1 MTAPV
6 REPGSTEIPGD
17 NAQNAV
23 ANQVSGDLIQ
33 QSYRFVRGRPSMHL
47 GLEEIEDRVRCH
59 VAANNHDLV
68 VNALRINRAVLLAGP
83 LGCGRETTAI
93 AAMTQLR
100 PDIPIRRFSLE
111 DEDAEEIYAKGG
123 GYLVHA
129 VDTGLSRLG
138 SCLDA
143 VRASDGYL
151 VVIADGEAEP
161 ASTLPAFVIEP
172 PHPVQVYR
180 RRMAVRGL
188 SEWWDWSE
196 VPTLLE
202 HALPADARRLTELIE
217 RIDGRGGDV
226 ASRQAEVTHAYRGW
240 RNELRVWFRDH
251 PEPHERALLIAA
263 AALSPAEEANVYTV
277 ASSLARRLEITMS
290 GAGLAWCP
298 LTGLRRLLEADG
310 QDGQVIFRRL
320 DYAKSILRHA
330 IADYP
335 LARSDLLSWLAAL
348 PADDAVP
355 KELRNPLAAT
365 FADLA
370 AEYGPAGLIVD
381 TAREW
386 GRANHADLAFIALSQ
401 TCLHPRVGGP
411 VRQALYKWSRTAHL
425 PQTLKLVIARVCEP
439 LGQTYPS
446 IALTRLK
453 HLATH
458 GDQLV
463 LGEVLAAARAL
474 AASGSH
480 AGVLAAA
487 LSWCAETDPEQLS
500 IPARQRRRRAGALLF
515 LELAGPV
522 TESGLPSVLDGDEA
536 IDPMAGVPGWR
547 AALDMLSD
555 FGSGHALLEQVVH
568 RWLDAALTLPSVRA
582 GIEGSLVEAARPP
595 HVRTLDRYGIEPR
608 RDPTSAEIMIGVARR
623 WALTDPARRQ
633 TKEDIVIPLMRPW
646 LRCLMILYV
655 QVRTLLEAERRRS

>member
-6 REPGSTEIPGD
+6 REPGSTEIHGD
-17 NAQNAV
+17 HAQNAV
-23 ANQVSGDLIQ
+23 GNQVSGDLIQ
-33 QSYRFVRGRPSMHL
+33 QTIRFVRGRPSLYL
-47 GLEEIEDRVRCH
+47 GSEEIADRVRCH
-59 VAANNHDLV
+59 VPATNHDLV
-68 VNALRINRAVLLAGP
+68 VNALKINRAVLLAGP
-83 LGCGRETTAI
+83 SGCGRETTAI

-100 PDIPIRRFSLE
+100 PGIPIRRFCVE
-111 DEDAEEIYAKGG
+111 DDDTEEISAMGG

-129 VDTGLSRLG
+129 VDTGLPRLG
-138 SCLDA
+138 RCLDA

-151 VVIADGEAEP
+151 VVIADGEPEP

-188 SEWWDWSE
+188 TEWWDWSE
-196 VPTLLE
+196 APTLLE
-202 HALPADARRLTELIE
+202 QALPADARRLTELIE
-217 RIDGRGGDV
+217 TIDRRGGDV
-226 ASRQAEVTHAYRGW
+226 AARQAEVTHAYRGW
-240 RNELRVWFRDH
+240 RDELRMWFHDH

-263 AALSPAEEANVYTV
+263 AALSPAEETDVYTV
-277 ASSLARRLEITMS
+277 ASSLARRLEITMN

-298 LTGLRRLLEADG
+298 LTGLRRLLGADDRG
-310 QDGQVIFRRL
+310 GRVVFRRL
-320 DYAKSILRHA
+320 DYATSVLRHV

-348 PADDAVP
+348 PTDAAVP
-355 KELRNPLAAT
+355 RELRKPIAAT

-370 AEYGPAGLIVD
+370 AEYGAAGLIVD
-381 TAREW
+381 TARAW
-386 GRANHADLAFIALSQ
+386 GMADEADLAFIALSR

-411 VRQALYKWSRTAHL
+411 VRRALYEWSRTARL
-425 PQTLKLVIARVCEP
+425 RQTLKLVIARVCEP

-446 IALTRLK
+446 IAFTRLK

-474 AASGSH
+474 ASGDRG
-480 AGVLAAA
+480 GVLAAA
-487 LSWCAETDPEQLS
+487 LAWCAETDREQLS
-500 IPARQRRRRAGALLF
+500 IAARQRRRRAGALLF
-515 LELAGPV
+515 LELARPV
-522 TESGLPSVLDGDEA
+522 TDSGLPEVLGGDEA
-536 IDPMAGVPGWR
+536 IDVMAGVPGWR

-555 FGSGHALLEQVVH
+555 FGSGHALLEQVAH

-595 HVRTLDRYGIEPR
+595 RVRTRDRYGIEPR
-608 RDPTSAEIMIGVARR
+608 REPTSAQIMVGVVRR
-623 WALTDPARRQ
+623 WALTDRARRQ
-633 TKEDIVIPLMRPW
+633 IKEDIVIPLLHPW
-646 LRCLMILYV
+646 LRFLMTLYV
-655 QVRTLLEAERRRS
+655 GVRTLVEAERRRS